1 MNINVEMIDMFSQM
15 AQPVE
20 FRVYVNPKL
29 SFLHYH
35 YCKKYLFIHWVGY
48 MAEKSQDCEKNL
60 K

>member
-1 MNINVEMIDMFSQM
+1 MSIDMFSQM